1 MVVPVSVKLNARPPE
16 AAIALLALEAKLTTG
31 QGNADQIW
39 PPVHID
45 LRPGM
50 RVTSVPWGS
59 PDNIIEIR
67 FPLTLALIEHL
78 ERLRHAQGENLGLRV
93 SFSTSAA
100 WLQHTYNELA
110 PNKPP
115 DTSTP
120 FEPRYGIMA
129 DLTMFWTSQVQDL
142 LFTVNQSTWVEKVLH
157 GVNYNHVRLVEVIL
171 PRDLDGKAQMAFGRQ
186 LRHLDRAGYEE
197 SVSANRALLHAWE
210 QRLGATRQRPV
221 SRVIAEQQGWPA
233 DDPRVKFLD
242 QLWVAAK
249 DMTNAAHH
257 EAGQDRPLEFGETE
271 TRAQLLLTALLSEW
285 LGRMVD
291 I

>member
-1 MVVPVSVKLNARPPE
+1 MTSEQTEHTLQPTLVVPVSVKLNARPPE
-16 AAIALLALEAKLTTG
+16 VAIALLALEAKLTTG

-100 WLQHTYNELA
+100 WLQHTYKELA

-157 GVNYNHVRLVEVIL
+157 GAPVGSLSCATTARTSTPAPSAGCGPASTRHRATTGLA
-171 PRDLDGKAQMAFGRQ
+171 RDLTILTYRRIDLVTRDG
-186 LRHLDRAGYEE
+186 
-197 SVSANRALLHAWE
+197 
-210 QRLGATRQRPV
+210 
-221 SRVIAEQQGWPA
+221 
-233 DDPRVKFLD
+233 
-242 QLWVAAK
+242 
-249 DMTNAAHH
+249 
-257 EAGQDRPLEFGETE
+257 
-271 TRAQLLLTALLSEW
+271 
-285 LGRMVD
+285 
-291 I
+291 